1 MNRNGA
7 DAIVDGLVAHGVDT
21 VFALPGGQLDH
32 LFDAI
37 YRRKDGPRIIHTRH
51 EQGAAY
57 MAYGYARSTGKVGC
71 FAVVPGPGLL
81 NTGAALCT
89 AYANYA
95 PVLAISGQVP
105 SAQIDRGYGEL
116 HEIPDQLGMIRHI
129 TKWAERIE
137 RVEDT
142 EAVMADAFSQLTGGV
157 PRPVE
162 IEMSM
167 DVMGQ
172 NQSSMS
178 APYHKP
184 PREAP
189 TADADALSRAIE
201 ALGKAR
207 KPLIYIG
214 SGAFGA
220 GEVITRL
227 AEVLQA
233 PVACFRAGK
242 GIVAG
247 SHPLAVN
254 HPLGHRLWGE
264 ADVVLALGTRLHW
277 PLVMWGKDEQLTL
290 IRVDIDREQIDRI
303 CVPDI
308 GIHADA
314 REVATSILAGLEA
327 RRHQALNREHEI
339 ANWRREMD
347 TRVRQ
352 HMGPQMAYLD
362 AIRAVLPEDGF
373 FVDEVTQVG
382 FASWYGFQVERERQ
396 HVSAGYQGTLGF
408 GYATALGVVAGNP
421 GKKVVQI
428 SGDGGFLFTLQEM
441 ATAVQYQL
449 PLVSIVFN
457 DHRFTNVQRQQ
468 QEWFDGRVHCSDLHN
483 PDFKALA
490 ESFGMLGLK
499 VDDPDALQEAIQ
511 YAFAADGPALIEVEV
526 NEFFPTPWPFLM
538 LPQNRKAVCQ

>member
-21 VFALPGGQLDH
+21 VFSLPGGQLDH

-37 YRRKDGPRIIHTRH
+37 YRRKDGPRIIQTRH

-89 AYANYA
+89 AWANYA

-105 SAQIDRGYGEL
+105 SGQIDRGYGEL

-129 TKWAERIE
+129 TKWAKRIE
-137 RVEDT
+137 RVEET
-142 EAVMADAFSQLTGGV
+142 EAVMAEAFAQLSAGA

-172 NQSSMS
+172 SQTGPSIPSLSSR
-178 APYHKP
+178 
-184 PREAP
+184 REAP
-189 TADADALSRAIE
+189 AADSTALSAAIE
-201 ALGKAR
+201 ALANAR

-220 GEVITRL
+220 GEVITKL

-233 PVACFRAGK
+233 PVASFRAGK

-290 IRVDIDREQIDRI
+290 IRVDIDSEQIDRI

-314 REVATSILAGLEA
+314 GQVAAALLAGLQT
-327 RRHQALNREHEI
+327 RDHQAQNREADI
-339 ANWRREMD
+339 ANWRSEMD
-347 TRVRQ
+347 TRIRHQVA
-352 HMGPQMAYLD
+352 PQMAYLD
-362 AIRAVLPEDGF
+362 AIRAALPADGF

-382 FASWYGFQVERERQ
+382 FASWYGFSVEQERQ

-428 SGDGGFLFTLQEM
+428 SGDGGFLFTMQEM

-490 ESFGMLGLK
+490 TSFGMLGMR
-499 VDDPDALQEAIQ
+499 VDTPDALQDAIQ
-511 YAFAADGPALIEVEV
+511 HAFAAGGPALIEVEV
-526 NEFFPTPWPFLM
+526 NEFLPTPWPFLM
-538 LPQNRKAVCQ
+538 LPQNRKAVCT